1 MFYFQRHRM
10 ELDATLDHIHE
21 KQVST
26 FLKFNPHICPVPILD
41 LHFGYNPV
49 TVLYVISISDSQG
62 GPSYRVR
69 QLYGGADGKAC
80 YEIGLSS
87 FQYLHK
93 QTLDEF

>member
-1 MFYFQRHRM
+1 MY
-10 ELDATLDHIHE
+10 
-21 KQVST
+21 VSKVQPT
-26 FLKFNPHICPVPILD
+26 YMPILD

-49 TVLYVISISDSQG
+49 TVLYVISISDFQG

>member
-21 KQVST
+21 KQVFT
-26 FLKFNPHICPVPILD
+26 FLKFDLHICPLPIFY

-62 GPSYRVR
+62 GPSYRVG